1 MQRNQHKDAPGGIII
16 LLLVLLSA
24 VALER
29 GLVSDSRWYLVL
41 IFTIPGLLVFII
53 IWLIKNNDK

>member
-1 MQRNQHKDAPGGIII
+1 MHQAELSI